1 MGFTWFYHGFWIFF
15 DIFGPPN
22 SSGFHFTTCSFD
34 QFAENLREMG
44 WNQCSQSRFLWPKS
58 SRNLATAD
66 TADTGAL
73 GFVWR
78 IMIFHDFPWFSM
90 IFPNQ
95 IAILQECEQFADTPI
110 WHIWDSPGYTQRHLA
125 TEICVVF
132 AHPGSAWTRNHAC
145 GQEGKYHMKF
155 PCYIYV
161 YISYMECPQLHR
173 MCLMILIIPM
183 VHQKQATAHRTHT
196 DKSRAMK
203 LMMWS
208 PKPMRKLM
216 NQLYIPSGNLT

>member
-73 GFVWR
+73 GFVSR
-78 IMIFHDFPWFSM
+78 IMIFHDFPWFS
-90 IFPNQ
+90 Q
-95 IAILQECEQFADTPI
+95 IKLPFYRNANNSQIHPYGIYGILLDTPNATSRQRSALCLHILGRHDPGIMLVGKKASTI
-110 WHIWDSPGYTQRHLA
+110 WNSPVIYTSIYHTWSVHSYIA
-125 TEICVVF
+125 CVL
-132 AHPGSAWTRNHAC
+132 W
-145 GQEGKYHMKF
+145 Y
-155 PCYIYV
+155 
-161 YISYMECPQLHR
+161 L
-173 MCLMILIIPM
+173 
-183 VHQKQATAHRTHT
+183 
-196 DKSRAMK
+196 
-203 LMMWS
+203 
-208 PKPMRKLM
+208 
-216 NQLYIPSGNLT
+216 